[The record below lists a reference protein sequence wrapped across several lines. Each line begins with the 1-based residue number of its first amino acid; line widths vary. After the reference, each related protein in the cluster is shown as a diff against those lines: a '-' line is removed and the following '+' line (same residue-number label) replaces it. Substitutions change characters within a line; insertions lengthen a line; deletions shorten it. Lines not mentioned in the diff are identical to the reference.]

1 MRATLLLVALSGA
14 SAFSTCPPLSRRHTP
29 GPLCSCPSGDIPPG
43 QEQPKSFADSRK
55 QAAGSSAAPKAS
67 PAAPPTKWGH
77 TDRIDVHPESWA
89 LGNGNFA
96 DSYLQSQAR
105 TGAQAIAGESPMAV
119 GRALVMSRTEQDRRQ
134 EAEDRQLRQAASTAK
149 RSSSSSSSSTPA
161 ANTRT
166 AAAAA
171 ATTTPLQ
178 PQPAAASAAAATAQ
192 SQTSSSSSSGSSKP
206 ATAAR
211 TVVLDSETLGVGG
224 MEHVVDAIRRRVWIP
239 LSAPRSL
246 LDDLGVSPVSGLL
259 LHGPPGC
266 GKSLL
271 ARRLSALLTPRAPTF
286 VSGPEILDRFVGS
299 SEANVR
305 SLFDYP
311 PPLPAGAAVNDDEA
325 LHVIVLDEFD
335 AIAGHRSA
343 GGGGDGGE
351 RVRDSVVNQ
360 LLSRMDGV
368 QQMTTPTLLVALT
381 NRIDLIDPA
390 LLRPGRFE
398 VHIEC
403 GVYSITCFW
412 SVTACML
419 ADTDTDT
426 DNCAYTVMTPQL

>member
-1 MRATLLLVALSGA
+1 
-14 SAFSTCPPLSRRHTP
+14 
-29 GPLCSCPSGDIPPG
+29 
-43 QEQPKSFADSRK
+43 
-55 QAAGSSAAPKAS
+55 
-67 PAAPPTKWGH
+67 
-77 TDRIDVHPESWA
+77 
-89 LGNGNFA
+89 
-96 DSYLQSQAR
+96 
-105 TGAQAIAGESPMAV
+105 MAV

-171 ATTTPLQ
+171 ATATPLQ
-178 PQPAAASAAAATAQ
+178 QPQQAAAAAAAAATAQ
-192 SQTSSSSSSGSSKP
+192 SQNTANSSSSSKP

-224 MEHVVDAIRRRVWIP
+224 MDHVVDAIRRRVWIP

-311 PPLPAGAAVNDDEA
+311 PPLPAGATVDDDEA

-398 VHIEC
+398 VHIEVSCSLHKLHIQGTSFCFGLSSTHLLCAFAGGTTASRADCCVTLSQLDNKCTYSTASSRKQMAAQTEGFSGAELAGIVRAAAAYALDRASQC
-403 GVYSITCFW
+403 GFSNAAAAK
-412 SVTACML
+412 VTLDDFDRGLRDVTPSTAVARQRAASAATVTTSL
-419 ADTDTDT
+419 AVTGDLEVLDRPNT
-426 DNCAYTVMTPQL
+426 

>member
-1 MRATLLLVALSGA
+1 MKATLLLVALSGA

-105 TGAQAIAGESPMAV
+105 IGARAIAGESPMAV

-149 RSSSSSSSSTPA
+149 RSSSSSSSTPA

-171 ATTTPLQ
+171 AAATPLQQ
-178 PQPAAASAAAATAQ
+178 PQPAAASSAAATTAQ
-192 SQTSSSSSSGSSKP
+192 SQTTASSSSKP

-224 MEHVVDAIRRRVWIP
+224 MDHVVDAIRRRVWIP

-311 PPLPAGAAVNDDEA
+311 PPLPAGVAVNDDEA

-343 GGGGDGGE
+343 G
-351 RVRDSVVNQ
+351 
-360 LLSRMDGV
+360 
-368 QQMTTPTLLVALT
+368 
-381 NRIDLIDPA
+381 
-390 LLRPGRFE
+390 
-398 VHIEC
+398 
-403 GVYSITCFW
+403 
-412 SVTACML
+412 
-419 ADTDTDT
+419 
-426 DNCAYTVMTPQL
+426 

>member
-1 MRATLLLVALSGA
+1 MLQAVCLRRQKKSVKGDMPCVMFDTRPFLTMRATLLLVALSGA
-14 SAFSTCPPLSRRHTP
+14 SAFSTCPPLSRRHAP

-43 QEQPKSFADSRK
+43 QHQPKSFADSRK
-55 QAAGSSAAPKAS
+55 QAAGSSAVPKAS
-67 PAAPPTKWGH
+67 PAAPPTKWGQ
-77 TDRIDVHPESWA
+77 TDRMDVHPESWA

-105 TGAQAIAGESPMAV
+105 AGAQAIAGESPMAV

-149 RSSSSSSSSTPA
+149 RSSTSSSTPA
-161 ANTRT
+161 ASTRTVAAAAAPTTPTQQQQQQPST
-166 AAAAA
+166 AAAA
-171 ATTTPLQ
+171 
-178 PQPAAASAAAATAQ
+178 Q
-192 SQTSSSSSSGSSKP
+192 SQTTTKP
-206 ATAAR
+206 AAAAR

-224 MEHVVDAIRRRVWIP
+224 MDHVVDAIRRRVWIP

-246 LDDLGVSPVSGLL
+246 LEDLGVSPVSGLL

-343 GGGGDGGE
+343 G
-351 RVRDSVVNQ
+351 
-360 LLSRMDGV
+360 
-368 QQMTTPTLLVALT
+368 
-381 NRIDLIDPA
+381 
-390 LLRPGRFE
+390 
-398 VHIEC
+398 
-403 GVYSITCFW
+403 
-412 SVTACML
+412 
-419 ADTDTDT
+419 
-426 DNCAYTVMTPQL
+426 

>member
-1 MRATLLLVALSGA
+1 MFTQAPAMRATLLLVALSGA
-14 SAFSTCPPLSRRHTP
+14 SAFSTYPPLSRRHAP

-43 QEQPKSFADSRK
+43 QQQPKSFADSRK
-55 QAAGSSAAPKAS
+55 QAAGASAAPKAS
-67 PAAPPTKWGH
+67 PTAPPTKWGH

-105 TGAQAIAGESPMAV
+105 AGARAIAGESPMAV

-134 EAEDRQLRQAASTAK
+134 EAEDRQLRQAASTVK
-149 RSSSSSSSSTPA
+149 RRSTSSSTPA
-161 ANTRT
+161 ATTRSVAAAAPTAPSQQQQQPQPVAAST

-171 ATTTPLQ
+171 
-178 PQPAAASAAAATAQ
+178 Q
-192 SQTSSSSSSGSSKP
+192 SQTTSSSSKP
-206 ATAAR
+206 AATAR

-224 MEHVVDAIRRRVWIP
+224 MDHVVDAIRRRVWIP

-246 LDDLGVSPVSGLL
+246 LEDLGVSPVSGLL

-343 GGGGDGGE
+343 G
-351 RVRDSVVNQ
+351 
-360 LLSRMDGV
+360 
-368 QQMTTPTLLVALT
+368 
-381 NRIDLIDPA
+381 
-390 LLRPGRFE
+390 
-398 VHIEC
+398 
-403 GVYSITCFW
+403 
-412 SVTACML
+412 
-419 ADTDTDT
+419 
-426 DNCAYTVMTPQL
+426 